1 MKLKFSGTDPFVVKT
16 GTLTFEK
23 HYGDLCIQFT
33 ISSTPGETQI
43 DTLMINNGTETTKPG
58 RFTLFEIVGVK
69 GQPFMNTWQSW
80 TPFRTYR
87 KKPDIKPLVSM
98 AKASG
103 NTLYSATPV
112 PDILENGDLPSDY
125 FIGFEDFVA
134 GFLSSKVS
142 HPFFLLDENK
152 KHLKVMIDL
161 FGKPLNPGD
170 SIEIEPFVL
179 LENDP
184 LPVLLERYAQIIN
197 QEEQVRFKNFE
208 GIGWCSWYQYFTETD
223 FDSLKENVKLIS
235 SKKSQNDLPYTLVQ
249 LDDGYEKDIGDW
261 LETNDKF
268 PELTE
273 VSKIV
278 SEKGLEPGIWLAP
291 FSASET
297 SSIFKNHPD
306 WLVKDL
312 LDKPKLCYRNWNKNI
327 YALDT
332 THPEVEQHLKDL
344 FKKLCEI
351 GFTYLKIDF
360 LFAGAMPG
368 KRYDENKT
376 PVEAYRK
383 GMKIIKDNAAEDAFI
398 LGCGAPLLPS
408 IGFVDGMR
416 IGADTAPIWNGD
428 VPDIGIPSAKSSI
441 RNALTRY
448 FMHRRLWLNDP
459 DTLIVREEA
468 ELNDNEKKLVSLV
481 SGALD
486 NMLLHSDKMKK
497 LGEKNLSLLKEA
509 VTLSEGKPRVF
520 FNNNPDTYVIATKG
534 GILFNC
540 LIAVNLND
548 KNEKISIPADAMKW
562 SGVKTEKVIDVAPHS
577 IAIKKVD
584 SRAVSLKVTREKM
597 KDGREI
603 SYYEPDDVI
612 VNQKS

>member
-16 GTLTFEK
+16 GTLSFEK

-33 ISSTPGETQI
+33 IRSTPGETKI

-80 TPFRTYR
+80 TPFRTYK

-134 GFLSSKVS
+134 GFLSSRIS
-142 HPFFLLDENK
+142 HPFFLVDENK
-152 KHLKVMIDL
+152 ERLKVMVDL
-161 FGKPLNPGD
+161 FCKPLKPGD
-170 SIEIEPFVL
+170 NIELEPFVL
-179 LENDP
+179 LEKDP
-184 LPVLLERYAQIIN
+184 LPALLERYAQLIN
-197 QEEQVRFKNFE
+197 QRESIRFKNFD
-208 GIGWCSWYQYFTETD
+208 GIGWCSWYQYFTEID
-223 FDSLKENVKLIS
+223 FEGLKENVKMIS
-235 SKKSQNDLPYTLVQ
+235 SMKSRNDLPYTLVQ

-268 PELTE
+268 PELSEICETIRNE
-273 VSKIV
+273 GSKA
-278 SEKGLEPGIWLAP
+278 GLWLAP

-312 LDKPKLCYRNWNKNI
+312 LDEPKLCYRNWNKNI

-332 THPEVEQHLKDL
+332 THPEVEQHLKNL

-351 GFTYLKIDF
+351 GFSYLKIDF

-368 KRYDENKT
+368 KRLDENST

-383 GMKIIKDNAAEDAFI
+383 GLKIIKDSTCEDSFI

-408 IGFVDGMR
+408 VGFVDGMR

-428 VPDIGIPSAKSSI
+428 VPDIGIPSAKFSI

-459 DTLIVREEA
+459 DTLIIRDEA
-468 ELNDNEKKLVSLV
+468 ELNDKEKRLFSLV

-486 NMLLHSDKMKK
+486 NMLLHSDEMKQ
-497 LGEKNLSLLKEA
+497 LGEKNLSMLKEA

-534 GILFNC
+534 GIRFNC

-548 KNEKISIPADAMKW
+548 KNEKISIPVDAMKW
-562 SGVKTEKVIDVAPHS
+562 SGVKTEKVIDVEPHS

-584 SRAVSLKVTREKM
+584 SRAVILKVTREKM
-597 KDGREI
+597 KDGRDI
-603 SYYEPDDVI
+603 SYYEPDD
-612 VNQKS
+612 